1 MLAFRYS
8 LVSLNKAEAIP
19 MARKANTTRHDI
31 IAAGEELFYGEGLR
45 SVSVDEIAAKA
56 GITKKALYYH
66 FRSKD
71 ELIAA
76 YLEARDRPT
85 LERFQKWAGDEG
97 TVAER
102 LDLMFRRLGRC
113 AKLATWKGC
122 GFVRATSELANMPG
136 HPAIRIARAHKA
148 NFEKWLSDTL
158 ASEAHRDCE
167 TLARGLMVLIDGAV
181 TQMLLH
187 RDARYA
193 HAAGRA
199 ARALLAEHATSPTDW
214 SAGQTAVRPPS
225 TTSSVPVIN
234 DA

>member
-1 MLAFRYS
+1 
-8 LVSLNKAEAIP
+8 
-19 MARKANTTRHDI
+19 MARDSRITRQDI
-31 IAAGEELFYGEGLR
+31 LAAADELFYAEGLR

-56 GITKKALYYH
+56 GISKMTLYYH

-85 LERFQKWAGDEG
+85 LERFQQWAGDEG

-102 LDLMFRRLGRC
+102 LERMFRRLGRM
-113 AKLATWKGC
+113 AKSPAWKGC
-122 GFVRATSELANMPG
+122 GFVRATSELANVPG
-136 HPAIRIARAHKA
+136 HPAIKIARAHKS
-148 NFEKWLSDTL
+148 NVEKWLSGSLAAEGHQDCDTL
-158 ASEAHRDCE
+158 ARE
-167 TLARGLMVLIDGAV
+167 LMILVDGAV

-199 ARALLAEHATSPTDW
+199 ANAILRS
-214 SAGQTAVRPPS
+214 
-225 TTSSVPVIN
+225 
-234 DA
+234 